1 MTQRMKLS
9 LSAQLVLGF
18 VFLAILTTV
27 AIAAIHLIGDRLE
40 QQAWAQVEQG
50 ARASEALLR
59 ATENDIQNLAR
70 LTAQRPT
77 LLELLQAHEQETL
90 FEYLNTLRLTTG
102 LDMIL
107 LCDNGNR
114 LLSID
119 DAIPFSPDC
128 EDITPQGYHIFP
140 GEGSPKAMLTDTS
153 MVYSGE
159 QEIARVVVGL
169 HLDASLMSRM
179 KSQTDMEHL
188 LWMDESILATNLPT
202 NDVLSGLQNQTQQF
216 ETTQEIKQSSFSL
229 NNRLYYAS
237 YYAIDQTGLEIE
249 VALDVTD
256 IITTRRQLVWSL
268 IGVIF
273 IIAATGST
281 LGILL
286 VRNIGMSFQNLT
298 KAAARISEGD
308 LDTPVQFESHV
319 REATLVAQTLEKARQ
334 DLNRIVTA
342 LRDEKAWG
350 DHLLEGIV
358 EGIVTLDSKN
368 KVTFFS
374 SGAEKISGWTTEQ
387 VLQQPCDH
395 FFQPIDHTQSFTEL
409 IPAPGQRR
417 RFRVEMAEKKIAMLA
432 ISGARLAP
440 TEVHEAEVVFVFRD
454 ISEEDAVHRLMGHF
468 MANISHEFRTPLTA
482 VAASV
487 ELLVEEAAD
496 LSPVEL
502 QQLLNS
508 LHLGLLSLQTL
519 VDNLIESAS
528 IETGHFRVSPRAVK
542 LTDIISQAV
551 AILQPLLEK
560 YKQRLDIQLPLDLP
574 MVIADPRRS
583 TQVIVNLLSNANK
596 YAPQGSHIVVRA
608 QNDGERIKIE
618 IVDRGPGI
626 PEDKRS
632 EIFRRFAYI
641 VQDEEAAAQYGAGLG
656 LSVVKATVEAQG
668 GAVGVAENPEGGSIF
683 WFTLPFQDAT

>member
-18 VFLAILTTV
+18 VFLALLTTV
-27 AIAAIHLIGDRLE
+27 AIAAIQLIGDRLE

-50 ARASEALLR
+50 ARASEALLA

-77 LLELLQAHEQETL
+77 LLELLQDPEQETL

-107 LCDNGNR
+107 LCNNENL

-119 DAIPFSPDC
+119 ETIPLSPDC
-128 EDITPQGYHIFP
+128 ENITPQGYHIFS
-140 GEGSPKAMLTDTS
+140 GEGSHNAMLTDTS
-153 MVYSGE
+153 MVYSAE

-169 HLDASLMSRM
+169 HLDASLMSKM

-188 LWMDESILATNLPT
+188 LWMDDTILATNFPSRHE
-202 NDVLSGLQNQTQQF
+202 LSGIQNHTQQY
-216 ETTQEIKQSSFSL
+216 EKTQENKRSSFSL
-229 NNRLYYAS
+229 DGRLYYAS
-237 YYAIDQTGLEIE
+237 YYAIDQTDLEIE

-273 IIAATGST
+273 VIAAIGSS

-286 VRNIGMSFQNLT
+286 VRNIGKSFQNLT
-298 KAAARISEGD
+298 HAAARISEGD
-308 LDTPVQFESHV
+308 LDTPVQFISHV

-334 DLNRIVTA
+334 DLNRIVTE
-342 LRDEKAWG
+342 LREEKAWG

-358 EGIVTLDSKN
+358 EGIVTLDSQN
-368 KVTFFS
+368 KITFFS

-387 VLQQPCDH
+387 VLHHPCDTY
-395 FFQPIDHTQSFTEL
+395 FQPIDHTQTFTEL

-417 RFRVEMAEKKIAMLA
+417 RFRVKMAENKIAMLA

-440 TEVHEAEVVFVFRD
+440 TEVHEAEIVFVFRD

-496 LSPVEL
+496 LSPGEL

-528 IETGHFRVSPRAVK
+528 IETGHFRVSPRAVE
-542 LTDIISQAV
+542 LTDIISESV

-560 YKQRLDIQLPLDLP
+560 YEQSLDIQLPLDLP

-596 YAPQGSHIVVRA
+596 YAPQGSHIVVHA
-608 QNDGERIKIE
+608 VKYGELIKIE

-641 VQDEEAAAQYGAGLG
+641 VQDEHASAQYGAGLG
-656 LSVVKATVEAQG
+656 LSVVKAIVEAQG
-668 GAVGVAENPEGGSIF
+668 GTIGVADNPEGGSIF
-683 WFTLPFQDAT
+683 WFTLPFKEAR